1 MTAGHPL
8 LKILADGRFHSGQ
21 ALGDDLGVSRAAV
34 WKQVQSLKEMDL
46 EIHSVQGRGYRLAEP
61 LELLRV
67 EDIRCAMSSPASQ
80 RLARLEVHFQLESTN
95 NYLREQ
101 QSHGLDSICGCVTEW
116 QSAGRG
122 RRGRAWV
129 SPFGG
134 GLYLSLL
141 WCFPQGPGEMG
152 GVSLVVGLAVLRAFR
167 SLGIHGAGLKWPN
180 DILWEGGKL
189 GGVLLDVSGES
200 SGPCSVV
207 VGIGINMR
215 VRPELMQSVDQP
227 WVDLYTVTRG
237 EMVSRNR
244 LAGVILDRLI
254 TLMQEFQHHG
264 MEPFLEEWHQ
274 HDLVTGR
281 QVQLRL
287 PDRTIAGTAQG
298 VDSNGALLMDSGGV
312 LCRFASG
319 EVSLRVA
326 Q

>member
-1 MTAGHPL
+1 MTARHQL
-8 LKILADGRFHSGQ
+8 LEVLADGRFHSGQ
-21 ALGDDLGVSRAAV
+21 VLGEDLGISRAAV
-34 WKQVQSLKEMDL
+34 WKQVRSLKEMGL
-46 EIHSVQGRGYRLAEP
+46 ELHSVQGRGYRLAEP

-67 EDIRCAMSSPASQ
+67 EDIRHAMSSSASQ
-80 RLARLEVHFQLESTN
+80 RLAQLEVHFQLESTN
-95 NYLREQ
+95 SYLREQ
-101 QSHGLDSICGCVTEW
+101 ESRGFDSISGCFAEW

-134 GLYLSLL
+134 GLYLSLR
-141 WCFPQGPGEMG
+141 WRFPQGPGEMG

-167 SLGIHGAGLKWPN
+167 SLGIRGTGLKWPN

-200 SGPCSVV
+200 SGPCSVII
-207 VGIGINMR
+207 GIGINLR

-254 TLMQEFQHHG
+254 TVLEEFQHHG
-264 MEPFLEEWHQ
+264 LEPFLEEWRQ
-274 HDLVTGR
+274 HDLVLGR
-281 QVQLRL
+281 NVQLRL
-287 PDRTIAGTAQG
+287 PDRTIAGTVQG
-298 VDSNGALLMDSGGV
+298 IDSNGALLMNSDGV
-312 LCRFASG
+312 LCRFSSG